1 MLIVFG
7 FALCLFVSSCFNWF
21 TIHDV
26 WDGLVLL
33 LCCALA
39 QDFVNGMVCQVMSF
53 DSKSGCLQVQTAT
66 GKRLAVPSIRE
77 KVNGNNVDHFPVRV
91 GYASTV
97 PKVQGQTLKH
107 LTFWPDVAGCPA
119 AGYVAL
125 SRVRRDEDYLIG
137 GRVHPSHFRP
147 AM

>member
-1 MLIVFG
+1 MAGLQPVEPQLWPSIGPTSALIGCVG
-7 FALCLFVSSCFNWF
+7 DC
-21 TIHDV
+21 
-26 WDGLVLL
+26 VLL
-33 LCCALA
+33 GSSPLQSRSVIRTVLELENCDRFLS
-39 QDFVNGMVCQVMSF
+39 SF
-53 DSKSGCLQVQTAT
+53 
-66 GKRLAVPSIRE
+66 AVPSIRE
-77 KVNGNNVDHFPVRV
+77 KVNGHNVDHFPVRG

-107 LTFWPDVAGCPA
+107 LTFWPDVPGCPA

-137 GRVHPSHFRP
+137 GRVRPSHFRP

>member
-1 MLIVFG
+1 MVLFA
-7 FALCLFVSSCFNWF
+7 ALC
-21 TIHDV
+21 T
-26 WDGLVLL
+26 
-33 LCCALA
+33 
-39 QDFVNGMVCQVMSF
+39 QDFVNGMVCQVISF
-53 DSKSGCLQVQTAT
+53 DAKSGCLQVQTAT

-77 KVNGNNVDHFPVRV
+77 KVNGHNVDHFPVRV

-97 PKVQGQTLKH
+97 PKVQGQALKH
-107 LTFWPDVAGCPA
+107 LTFWPDVLGCPA

-137 GRVHPSHFRP
+137 GRVRPSHFRP